1 MDKKRKDAVMA
12 IAASAPED
20 MKPLIE
26 MVLDHEGL
34 LIDVDGKS
42 SGTGSVDLSQH
53 LEEQHSH
60 PIGLCDSEKCVP
72 CRNSRALH
80 AKGVYDHAQ
89 RATLESLDAAA
100 VYAGCQQASATLFDA
115 YKQWIA
121 AGRPEPAEETEPAED
136 PVELKTGTFA
146 LRSHH

>member
-1 MDKKRKDAVMA
+1 MDNKRKEAVME
-12 IAASAPED
+12 IAASAPAE

-26 MVLDHEGL
+26 MVLDHHDL
-34 LIDVDGKS
+34 LVDVDGKS

-60 PIGLCDSEKCVP
+60 PIGLCDSEKCAP

-80 AKGVYDHAQ
+80 AKGVYEHAH

-100 VYAGCQQASATLFDA
+100 EYAGCQQARATLFDA
-115 YKQWIA
+115 YQKWLA
-121 AGRPEPAEETEPAED
+121 ASRPEPAEEAEPAEG
-136 PVELKTGTFA
+136 PAQVEADTFA
-146 LRSHH
+146 LRSG